1 MEKHASTDF
10 EQFPLSARVFF
21 TPHHRS
27 PSDPQQVHISI
38 AGSDHIKVT
47 WITDDRTVLSTVE
60 YGTEPGNY
68 NDKVFGDRSSYQ
80 FLTYTS
86 GSIHHVRIGP
96 LEPNTTYYYR
106 CGGHGPEFSFKTP
119 PSTFPLEIA
128 VVGDLGQTDWTKST
142 LQGLGKRDYDVFLL
156 PGDLSYANRRQPMWD
171 SFGRLVEPYAS
182 RRPWMVTQGNHE
194 MEGGLLFVETN
205 DVFKS
210 YNARWLMPHKQSG
223 STSNLYYSFDVLGAH
238 IIMLGSCTDFELGSD
253 QYKWLVADLA
263 RVDRRAT
270 PWLIVSVHM
279 PWYNTNH
286 AHHGDGEAMRVA
298 MEELLYNAK
307 VDIVFAG
314 HVHAYERF
322 TRVYDNKVNLDGPVY
337 ITIGTGGYHG
347 GIESSFESPAS
358 ALSMYRDPSFGHG
371 RLRIVNEKR
380 AQWTWHRNDDL
391 DFDIIADELWLTCL
405 STSSNDE

>member
-1 MEKHASTDF
+1 MGRSFRELKLY
-10 EQFPLSARVFF
+10 QLLVLPLSIVLLASQYAASNESDDEFSRNISHNAVF
-21 TPHHRS
+21 TSHGRS
-27 PSDPQQVHISI
+27 ASEPQQVHISM
-38 AGSDHIKVT
+38 AGRDHIRVA
-47 WITDDRTVLSTVE
+47 WITDDKQVHSTVE
-60 YGTEPGNY
+60 YGKEPGRYDSKAN
-68 NDKVFGDRSSYQ
+68 GEHTSYK
-80 FLTYTS
+80 FFSYTS
-86 GSIHHVRIGP
+86 GKIHHVKIGP
-96 LEPNTTYYYR
+96 LEPDTTYYYQ
-106 CGGHGPEFSFKTP
+106 CGGVGPEFSMKTP
-119 PSTFPLEIA
+119 PSTYPIEFAI
-128 VVGDLGQTDWTKST
+128 VGDLGQTQWTKST
-142 LQGLGKRDYDVFLL
+142 LERVNSSNYDMFLL
-156 PGDLSYANRRQPMWD
+156 PGDLSYADRKQSQWD
-171 SFGRLVEPYAS
+171 SFGRLVVPYAS
-182 RRPWMVTQGNHE
+182 KRPWMVTEGNHE
-194 MEGGLLFVETN
+194 IESTN

-322 TRVYDNKVNLDGPVY
+322 VRPC
-337 ITIGTGGYHG
+337 
-347 GIESSFESPAS
+347 E
-358 ALSMYRDPSFGHG
+358 
-371 RLRIVNEKR
+371 
-380 AQWTWHRNDDL
+380 
-391 DFDIIADELWLTCL
+391 IAK
-405 STSSNDE
+405 